1 MAFLGISNF
10 KWFIGV
16 VEDRN
21 DPLKVGRL
29 KVRCLG
35 IHTSDKNK
43 IATAD
48 LPWASVS
55 LPITS
60 SGISG
65 LGHSATGIV
74 EGSWV
79 WGYFR
84 DGEYLMQ
91 ELVVVGTLPGKPSE
105 LGNTS
110 QGFYDP
116 NFRLDAK
123 GQPTT
128 ISVYPK
134 NIDEPDTNRL
144 AVNNPDKEAAS
155 LTNRKRTRIT
165 GIPIASFDGLNNIE
179 QLSVFDAIQAQEVG
193 LIDPDYRG
201 LERFTGGG
209 GLPSNQIKLLNNDA
223 DAIEALLYGGGYS
236 EEEWNFRQLLIRKYS
251 ITQDTD
257 INALVTSIRNN
268 IRGVIANEATDAE
281 KWNQPEIAYNA
292 VYPYNHVFESES
304 GHIKEYDDS
313 FTIDADGI
321 RTNHYRI
328 YERHAS
334 GTSTEMT
341 NNGDRIDIITND
353 HYTLTT
359 NNNKAYIQ
367 GDSDITIAG
376 RHKIYI
382 NKDGE
387 ENNHYDIQVG
397 PNANVNIQVD
407 NGNLNVVTKTGQFNF
422 DVGADFNVN
431 VGGDYN
437 LTVLG
442 NKTETIEGNHT
453 QDTTG
458 TVVIK
463 GATIDLNP

>member
-21 DPLKVGRL
+21 DPQKVGRL
-29 KVRCLG
+29 RVRCLG

-43 IATAD
+43 IASAD
-48 LPWASVS
+48 LPWASVA

-65 LGHSATGIV
+65 LGQSPTGIV
-74 EGSWV
+74 EGTWV

-84 DGEYLMQ
+84 DGDYLMQ
-91 ELVVVGTLPGKPSE
+91 ELVVCGTLPGRPAE

-110 QGFYDP
+110 KGFYDP
-116 NFRLDAK
+116 NFRLDAN

-128 ISVYPK
+128 ISVYPR
-134 NIDEPDTNRL
+134 NINESDVNRL
-144 AVNNPDKEAAS
+144 AVNDVEKEAVS
-155 LTNRKRTRIT
+155 LTTRKRTRIT

-179 QLSVFDAIQAQEVG
+179 QLSAIDAIQAQAVG

-201 LERFTGGG
+201 LERYNG
-209 GLPSNQIKLLNNDA
+209 QLLNNDA
-223 DAIEALLYGGGYS
+223 DAIEALLYAPVLTI
-236 EEEWNFRQLLIRKYS
+236 EEDAFRSLLIRKYN

-257 INALVTSIRNN
+257 INALVTSIRNT
-268 IRGVIANEATDAE
+268 IRGIIANEATDAE
-281 KWNQPEIAYNA
+281 RWNQPEIAYNA

-304 GHIKEYDDS
+304 GHIKEYDD
-313 FTIDADGI
+313 TAG
-321 RTNHYRI
+321 NERI
-328 YERHAS
+328 HERHIS

-341 NNGDRIDIITND
+341 ANGDRIDIIKNN
-353 HYTLTT
+353 HYTLTS
-359 NNNKAYIQ
+359 NDNKAYIQ
-367 GDSDITIAG
+367 GNSDITIAG
-376 RHKIYI
+376 RHKIYV
-382 NKDGE
+382 NKDGQS
-387 ENNHYDIQVG
+387 NNHYDIQVG

-431 VGGDYN
+431 VGGNYN

-442 NKTETIEGNHT
+442 NKVESIEGNHT

>member
-16 VEDRN
+16 VEDRQ

-43 IATAD
+43 VSTAD
-48 LPWASVS
+48 LPWASVA
-55 LPITS
+55 LPVTS

-65 LGHSATGIV
+65 IGHSATGIV

-84 DGEYLMQ
+84 DSEYLMQ

-105 LGNTS
+105 LGNPNA
-110 QGFYDP
+110 GFYDP
-116 NFRLDAK
+116 NRRSDDD
-123 GQPTT
+123 TT
-128 ISVYPK
+128 DDYNISVYPR
-134 NIDEPDTNRL
+134 NNAEPDTNRL
-144 AVNNPDKEAAS
+144 AVNNADKPAAS
-155 LTNRKRTRIT
+155 LVSRRLARIEGVPT
-165 GIPIASFDGLNNIE
+165 ADFDAVGNNITA
-179 QLSVFDAIQAQEVG
+179 S
-193 LIDPDYRG
+193 
-201 LERFTGGG
+201 
-209 GLPSNQIKLLNNDA
+209 
-223 DAIEALLYGGGYS
+223 
-236 EEEWNFRQLLIRKYS
+236 
-251 ITQDTD
+251 DTD
-257 INALVTSIRNN
+257 T
-268 IRGVIANEATDAE
+268 
-281 KWNQPEIAYNA
+281 WNQPEIAYNA

-353 HYTLTT
+353 HYVLTT

-387 ENNHYDIQVG
+387 ENNHYDIQIG

-422 DVGADFNVN
+422 DVGSDFNVN

-437 LTVLG
+437 LNVLG
-442 NKTETIEGNHT
+442 NKKETIEGNHT

-463 GATIDLNP
+463 GQQIDLNP

>member
-1 MAFLGISNF
+1 MAFLGKNF
-10 KWFIGV
+10 HWFVGV
-16 VEDRN
+16 VEDRH
-21 DPLKVGRL
+21 DPEKVGRL
-29 KVRCLG
+29 RVRCLG
-35 IHTSDKNK
+35 IHRSDKQQMP
-43 IATAD
+43 TAD
-48 LPWASVS
+48 LPWASCV
-55 LPITS
+55 LPTTS
-60 SGISG
+60 AGISG
-65 LGHSATGIV
+65 LGQSPSFIV
-74 EGSWV
+74 EGAWV

-84 DGEYLMQ
+84 DVDYQ
-91 ELVVVGTLPGKPSE
+91 EPVIIGTLPGKPAE
-105 LGNTS
+105 LGNPNS
-110 QGFYDP
+110 GFYDP
-116 NFRLDAK
+116 NRRSDDD
-123 GQPTT
+123 TT
-128 ISVYPK
+128 DDYNISVYPR
-134 NIDEPDTNRL
+134 NNAEPDTNRL
-144 AVNNPDKEAAS
+144 AVNNADKPAAS
-155 LTNRKRTRIT
+155 LVSRRLARIEGVPT
-165 GIPIASFDGLNNIE
+165 ADFDAVGNNITA
-179 QLSVFDAIQAQEVG
+179 S
-193 LIDPDYRG
+193 
-201 LERFTGGG
+201 
-209 GLPSNQIKLLNNDA
+209 
-223 DAIEALLYGGGYS
+223 
-236 EEEWNFRQLLIRKYS
+236 
-251 ITQDTD
+251 DTD
-257 INALVTSIRNN
+257 T
-268 IRGVIANEATDAE
+268 
-281 KWNQPEIAYNA
+281 WNQPEIAYNA

-353 HYTLTT
+353 HYVLTT

-442 NKTETIEGNHT
+442 NKTEQIEGNHT

>member
-1 MAFLGISNF
+1 MNENFLGRNGF
-10 KWFIGV
+10 TWFNGV

-21 DPLKVGRL
+21 DPLKTGRV
-29 KVRCLG
+29 KVRVVG
-35 IHTSDKNK
+35 VHTADK
-43 IATAD
+43 TVLPTTD
-48 LPWASVS
+48 LPWALCV
-55 LPITS
+55 LPITA

-65 LGHSATGIV
+65 IGQSSTGLV

-79 WGYFR
+79 FGFFR
-84 DGEYLMQ
+84 DGESMQ
-91 ELVVVGTLPGKPSE
+91 EPVVMGSLPGYAIE

-110 QGFYDP
+110 KGFYDP

-144 AVNNPDKEAAS
+144 AVNDPDKEATS
-155 LTNRKRTRIT
+155 LTNRKRNRIT
-165 GIPIASFDGLNNIE
+165 GIPIASFDGLENITE
-179 QLSVFDAIQAQEVG
+179 ISVFDTLQAQEIG

-209 GLPSNQIKLLNNDA
+209 GLPSDQQKLLNNDA
-223 DAIEALLYGGGYS
+223 DAIEALLYGTGFTM
-236 EEEWNFRQLLIRKYS
+236 EEDAFRSLLIRKYN
-251 ITQDTD
+251 ITRDTD

-268 IRGVIANEATDAE
+268 IRGVIANTETDAE

-304 GHIKEYDDS
+304 GHIKEYDD
-313 FTIDADGI
+313 TAG
-321 RTNHYRI
+321 NERI
-328 YERHAS
+328 HERHIS

-341 NNGDRIDIITND
+341 ANGDRIDIIKNN
-353 HYTLTT
+353 HYTLTS
-359 NNNKAYIQ
+359 NNNKAFIQ
-367 GDSDITIAG
+367 GDSDITIGG
-376 RHKIYI
+376 RHKVYI
-382 NKDGE
+382 NKDGQTD
-387 ENNHYDIQVG
+387 NHYDIQVG

-407 NGNLNVVTKTGQFNF
+407 KGNLNVVTKTGQFNF

-431 VGGDYN
+431 VGGNYN

-442 NKTETIEGNHT
+442 NKVESIEGNHT

-463 GATIDLNP
+463 GSTIDLNP

>member
-10 KWFIGV
+10 KCFIGV
-16 VEDRN
+16 VEDRH

-43 IATAD
+43 VSTAD
-48 LPWASVS
+48 LPWASVA
-55 LPITS
+55 LPVTS

-65 LGHSATGIV
+65 IGHSATGIV

-105 LGNTS
+105 LGNPNA
-110 QGFYDP
+110 GFYDP
-116 NFRLDAK
+116 NRRSADEDEDDYN
-123 GQPTT
+123 
-128 ISVYPK
+128 ISVYPR
-134 NIDEPDTNRL
+134 NIAEPDTNRL

-155 LTNRKRTRIT
+155 LTARKASRIT
-165 GIPIASFDGLNNIE
+165 GVPTADFDAVGNNITA
-179 QLSVFDAIQAQEVG
+179 S
-193 LIDPDYRG
+193 
-201 LERFTGGG
+201 
-209 GLPSNQIKLLNNDA
+209 
-223 DAIEALLYGGGYS
+223 
-236 EEEWNFRQLLIRKYS
+236 
-251 ITQDTD
+251 DTD
-257 INALVTSIRNN
+257 TWS
-268 IRGVIANEATDAE
+268 
-281 KWNQPEIAYNA
+281 QPEIAYNA

-313 FTIDADGI
+313 FVIDENGV
-321 RTNHYRI
+321 RTNYYRI

-353 HYTLTT
+353 HYTLTS

-367 GDSDITIAG
+367 GDSDITING
-376 RHKIYI
+376 RHKVYI
-382 NKDGE
+382 NKNGQAD
-387 ENNHYDIQVG
+387 NNYDIQVG
-397 PNANVNIQVD
+397 PGANVNIQVD

-422 DVGADFNVN
+422 DVGSDFNVN
-431 VGGDYN
+431 VGGNYN
-437 LTVLG
+437 LNVQGSETKTV
-442 NKTETIEGNHT
+442 EGSTTHN
-453 QDTTG
+453 TTG
-458 TVVIK
+458 STVIK
-463 GATIDLNP
+463 GQQIDLNP

>member
-1 MAFLGISNF
+1 MAFLGISEF

-43 IATAD
+43 ITTAD

-84 DGEYLMQ
+84 DGSYLMQ

-110 QGFYDP
+110 KGFYDP

-144 AVNNPDKEAAS
+144 AVNNSDKEAAS

-201 LERFTGGG
+201 LERFNG
-209 GLPSNQIKLLNNDA
+209 KLLNNDA
-223 DAIEALLYGGGYS
+223 DAIEALLYGGAFS
-236 EEEWNFRQLLIRKYS
+236 DEEWNFRQLLIRKYS

-257 INALVTSIRNN
+257 INALVTSIRNR
-268 IRGVIANEATDAE
+268 IRGVIANTETDAE
-281 KWNQPEIAYNA
+281 KWNQPEIAYKA
-292 VYPYNHVFESES
+292 IYPYNSVFESES
-304 GHIKEYDDS
+304 GHIKEYDD
-313 FTIDADGI
+313 TAG
-321 RTNHYRI
+321 NERI
-328 YERHAS
+328 HERHIS

-341 NNGDRIDIITND
+341 ANGDRIDIIKNNY
-353 HYTLTT
+353 YTLTS
-359 NNNKAYIQ
+359 NDNKAYIQ
-367 GDSDITIAG
+367 GDSDITIGG
-376 RHKIYI
+376 RHKVYI
-382 NKDGE
+382 NKDGQTD
-387 ENNHYDIQVG
+387 NHYDIQIG

-407 NGNLNVVTKTGQFNF
+407 KGNLNVVTKTGQFNF
-422 DVGADFNVN
+422 DVGSDMNVN
-431 VGGDYN
+431 VGGNYN
-437 LTVLG
+437 LTVQG
-442 NKTETIEGNHT
+442 NKVETIEGNHT

-463 GATIDLNP
+463 GQQIDLNP

>member
-43 IATAD
+43 VATAD
-48 LPWASVS
+48 LPWASVA
-55 LPITS
+55 LPVTS

-65 LGHSATGIV
+65 IGHSATGIV

-91 ELVVVGTLPGKPSE
+91 ELIVVGTLPGKPSE

-116 NFRLDAK
+116 NFRLDDK
-123 GQPTT
+123 GKPTT

-155 LTNRKRTRIT
+155 LTARKRTRIT

-179 QLSVFDAIQAQEVG
+179 QLSDFDAIQAQEVG

-201 LERFTGGG
+201 LERYNG
-209 GLPSNQIKLLNNDA
+209 QLLNNDA
-223 DAIEALLYGGGYS
+223 DAIEALLYAPVLTI
-236 EEEWNFRQLLIRKYS
+236 EEDAFRSLLIRKYN
-251 ITQDTD
+251 ITADTD

-268 IRGVIANEATDAE
+268 IRGIIANAATDAE
-281 KWNQPEIAYNA
+281 RWNQPEIAYNA

-304 GHIKEYDDS
+304 GHIKEYDDTAGS
-313 FTIDADGI
+313 E
-321 RTNHYRI
+321 RI
-328 YERHAS
+328 HERHIS

-341 NNGDRIDIITND
+341 ANGDRIDIIKNNY
-353 HYTLTT
+353 YTLTS
-359 NNNKAYIQ
+359 NDNKAYIQ
-367 GDSDITIAG
+367 GNSDITIDG
-376 RHKIYI
+376 RHKVYI
-382 NKDGE
+382 NKDGQS
-387 ENNHYDIQVG
+387 NNHYDIQVG

-407 NGNLNVVTKTGQFNF
+407 KGNLNVVTKTGQFNF

-431 VGGDYN
+431 VGGNYN
-437 LTVLG
+437 LTVQG
-442 NKTETIEGNHT
+442 NKVETIEGSKTSNT
-453 QDTTG
+453 SG
-458 TVVIK
+458 AVIHR
-463 GATIDLNP
+463 GSTIDLNP